1 LLSFLELFR
10 YWAKELL
17 YAFFDITYKST
28 YTLQTPITLENIYV
42 SEIGIKVYL
51 NKIKFGE
58 QRDNNLDY
66 HLHLESTMLKMYATL
81 LIQMLTNHDYTLTS
95 ERQSMKMIENDLNR
109 LEIDSELK
117 CILYEC
123 LHAQD
128 KTLKREEDRYHFEI
142 ARQITKDQHISG
154 GGTEADFLE
163 QERFKE
169 LMNIAKTQ
177 EEEDQAYQT
186 RKQRKPDNPRPNA
199 RDFEV
204 EN

>member
-1 LLSFLELFR
+1 
-10 YWAKELL
+10 
-17 YAFFDITYKST
+17 
-28 YTLQTPITLENIYV
+28 
-42 SEIGIKVYL
+42 
-51 NKIKFGE
+51 
-58 QRDNNLDY
+58 
-66 HLHLESTMLKMYATL
+66 MLKMYATL

-95 ERQSMKMIENDLNR
+95 EKKSMKMIENDLNR

-169 LMNIAKTQ
+169 LMKIAKT
-177 EEEDQAYQT
+177 
-186 RKQRKPDNPRPNA
+186 
-199 RDFEV
+199 
-204 EN
+204 

>member
-186 RKQRKPDNPRPNA
+186 RKQRKPDNPKPNA
-199 RDFEV
+199 RDFEL